1 MKQQVSENTLKN
13 AVMEF
18 VTKYGLLGFMTGLPT
33 TPEFMDYDAVYLPKN
48 HFLKKETMT
57 TRDYL
62 SLFFPFG
69 KPDIYKNKETAQWNV
84 SSDEYQERTVIALAM
99 TFADE
104 PIAVGMSLMPIYA
117 ERFDWLITQ
126 FRDWAFML
134 VSAHL
139 FYEYS
144 DSMDD
149 FTRDLH
155 RQGMSAFG
163 GKAPTYRIRM
173 YDCKCQGV
181 FSEVR

>member
-1 MKQQVSENTLKN
+1 
-13 AVMEF
+13 
-18 VTKYGLLGFMTGLPT
+18 
-33 TPEFMDYDAVYLPKN
+33 
-48 HFLKKETMT
+48 
-57 TRDYL
+57 
-62 SLFFPFG
+62 
-69 KPDIYKNKETAQWNV
+69 
-84 SSDEYQERTVIALAM
+84 M

-104 PIAVGMSLMPIYA
+104 PIALGMSLMPIYA
-117 ERFDWLITQ
+117 ERFDWLVTQ

-173 YDCKCQGV
+173 YNNKPGILWDFYSLLLTIQTMFGFALVDESRPLCLCKHCNLAFIAEHPGAA
-181 FSEVR
+181 FCSSECKNIYSVNKTQNKK